1 MSNVTRKRKRSKD
14 EESDSHKKART
25 EEIPEFRLVTV
36 RQPWA
41 EALLKGIKKI
51 ENRTYP
57 VPPWL
62 FDRWCALHVS
72 SNYGKFE
79 KSIQKWPG
87 RSSDNKLE
95 KTCGKIIGLIQF
107 SASVDSKTAKEIDP
121 HFTDF
126 PVKVKH
132 HWVVKKTIPLS
143 KMIPTLSN
151 VRFPRVTNIKIRK
164 QLGAVLQQHGET
176 QKWIP
181 IPKEGDKHFCI
192 HCGLSYSKKATLKK
206 HVKSQCE
213 YTGPIGPKRQAIAS
227 AFLTKF
233 S

>member
-79 KSIQKWPG
+79 KKAYRNGPV
-87 RSSDNKLE
+87 DH
-95 KTCGKIIGLIQF
+95 LI
-107 SASVDSKTAKEIDP
+107 
-121 HFTDF
+121 
-126 PVKVKH
+126 
-132 HWVVKKTIPLS
+132 
-143 KMIPTLSN
+143 
-151 VRFPRVTNIKIRK
+151 TN
-164 QLGAVLQQHGET
+164 
-176 QKWIP
+176 
-181 IPKEGDKHFCI
+181 
-192 HCGLSYSKKATLKK
+192 SKKPA
-206 HVKSQCE
+206 VKLL
-213 YTGPIGPKRQAIAS
+213 A
-227 AFLTKF
+227 
-233 S
+233 